1 MAEQFQNEQ
10 YSEMN
15 ELSGRIRVLESKYSL
30 ARDRI
35 FLINQNMID
44 SHKRL
49 MIQIDSLNSDIKEI
63 KNDVFIIKDTL
74 RTLIKEFDSFAKKED
89 VKVLEKYINM
99 WSPLKFVTEDQLNN
113 LLKKTV
119 KKRGRKKT

>member
-15 ELSGRIRVLESKYSL
+15 ELSGRTRVLESKYSL

-49 MIQIDSLNSDIKEI
+49 MIQIDSLNSDLKEI